1 MKNTRDRNEDMLSEY
16 EFDYQKAKKNRFSE
30 RYSVSV
36 TLDPDVAEIFTSSE
50 SVNKALRA
58 IISAIP
64 KSDVHTNRQQPV
76 K

>member
-1 MKNTRDRNEDMLSEY
+1 MKNTRDQNENMLSEY
-16 EFDYQKAKKNRFSE
+16 EFDYRKAKKNRFAE

-58 IISAIP
+58 VISAIP
-64 KSDVHTNRQQPV
+64 KSSIHENEEQTAE
-76 K
+76 

>member
-1 MKNTRDRNEDMLSEY
+1 MKSTHHLDEDMLSEY
-16 EFDYQKAKKNRFSE
+16 EFDYQKAKINRFAE

-58 IISAIP
+58 IMRDG
-64 KSDVHTNRQQPV
+64 DVVNV
-76 K
+76 